1 MNFLCE
7 LFCVKG
13 DMVCHEGRD
22 EVVAVVVAL
31 LSAQGQVDSFFS
43 ASLFQEVRFQ
53 LFFEKIVRL
62 ALIDEDGFVPRCRL
76 YEFACIVGHPGFFV
90 VSQVGVE
97 GFLSPGTLRGRGDG
111 REGRE
116 RAVSLRIAEGAGE
129 RAVSSHGVS
138 CDANSRGIE
147 RERSVLRPLFCQCGQ
162 QLLFDVGAHAK
173 VFLPGFLGCVQVES
187 CALSQVVSLVV
198 GDLVSARA
206 CVGSEEGDAVFCA
219 RLLREAFG
227 RDILPSAGQP

>member
-1 MNFLCE
+1 
-7 LFCVKG
+7 
-13 DMVCHEGRD
+13 MVCHEGRD

-97 GFLSPGTLRGRGDG
+97 GFLSPRTLRGRGDG

-138 CDANSRGIE
+138 CDADSRRIE
-147 RERSVLRPLFCQCGQ
+147 RERPVSRECCQ

-219 RLLREAFG
+219 RSLREAFG